1 MADRIN
7 GDLIIPYAS
16 YISLGL
22 VALIIISMVLFKLA
36 ARDNRFLF
44 NSELYIYSRPDPNQR
59 KNQVNKKQRVNT
71 FLSPKPTPAAESCAA
86 LE

>member
-1 MADRIN
+1 MTDRIN
-7 GDLIIPYAS
+7 EYLIIPYVS
-16 YISLGL
+16 YIALGL

-71 FLSPKPTPAAESCAA
+71 FLSPKPTPTADS
-86 LE
+86 